1 MQSNKTYCIYNRRY
15 FKYLFHYLSIVYSC
29 IIYVY
34 SNKNVTMEGYMDY
47 ILLNKVEEN
56 EINSYMPSEKK
67 LKNMACFFQNFAD
80 STRLKIISA
89 LSINELCVNDL
100 SNVLNINQTT
110 ISHQL
115 KYLKNQCI
123 VESKRDGKII
133 KYSLQNKFI
142 NDLMNYAIESLKDIN
157 F

>member
-1 MQSNKTYCIYNRRY
+1 
-15 FKYLFHYLSIVYSC
+15 
-29 IIYVY
+29 
-34 SNKNVTMEGYMDY
+34 MDY
-47 ILLNKVEEN
+47 ILLNKVEES
-56 EINSYMPSEKK
+56 EINNYMPPEKR
-67 LKNMACFFQNFAD
+67 LKDMANFFQNFAD

-89 LSINELCVNDL
+89 LSINDLCVNDL

-115 KYLKNQCI
+115 KYLKNQYI
-123 VESKRDGKII
+123 VEAKREGKII

-142 NDLMNYAIESLKDIN
+142 NELMNYAIESLKEIN

>member
-1 MQSNKTYCIYNRRY
+1 M
-15 FKYLFHYLSIVYSC
+15 
-29 IIYVY
+29 
-34 SNKNVTMEGYMDY
+34 GY
-47 ILLNKVEEN
+47 ILLNKVEET
-56 EINSYMPSEKK
+56 EINNYMPNDKK
-67 LKNMACFFQNFAD
+67 LNDMATFFQNFSD

-100 SNVLNINQTT
+100 ASILNINQTT

-115 KYLKNQCI
+115 KLLKNQYI
-123 VESKRDGKII
+123 VKSTREGKII

-142 NDLMNYAIESLKDIN
+142 NELMNYAIDSLREIK

>member
-1 MQSNKTYCIYNRRY
+1 MSN
-15 FKYLFHYLSIVYSC
+15 
-29 IIYVY
+29 
-34 SNKNVTMEGYMDY
+34 Y
-47 ILLNKVEEN
+47 ILLNTIEEN
-56 EINSYMPSEKK
+56 EINNYMPSSKK
-67 LKNMACFFQNFAD
+67 LTDMANFFQNFAD

-115 KYLKNQCI
+115 KLLKNQKI
-123 VESKRDGKII
+123 VEANRDGKII
-133 KYSLQNKFI
+133 KYSLQNKYI
-142 NDLMNYAIESLKDIN
+142 NDLMNYAIESLKSIS

>member
-1 MQSNKTYCIYNRRY
+1 MLQKEIN
-15 FKYLFHYLSIVYSC
+15 
-29 IIYVY
+29 
-34 SNKNVTMEGYMDY
+34 YMDY
-47 ILLNKVEEN
+47 LLLNKVVEN
-56 EINSYMPSEKK
+56 EINNYMPSDKK
-67 LKNMACFFQNFAD
+67 LKYMATFFQNFSD

-123 VESKRDGKII
+123 VDSVRDGKII

-142 NDLMNYAIESLKDIN
+142 NDLMNFAIESLKDIK